1 MRFIISEPRSA
12 LARRVRF
19 SPAAVSGHADVI
31 EAADMAYRRK
41 RARENARRFRSR
53 KPQGPKVFTI
63 DGHQVGGAL

>member
-1 MRFIISEPRSA
+1 MTPRVIVSEPASA

-19 SPAAVSGHADVI
+19 DWKECQYI

-41 RARENARRFRSR
+41 RKAEDRRRFRSR
-53 KPQGPKVFTI
+53 RPQGPKVFTI